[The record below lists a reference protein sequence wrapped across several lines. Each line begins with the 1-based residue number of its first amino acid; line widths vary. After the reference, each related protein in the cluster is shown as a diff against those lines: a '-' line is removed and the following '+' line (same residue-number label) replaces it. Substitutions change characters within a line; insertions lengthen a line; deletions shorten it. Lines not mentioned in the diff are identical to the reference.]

1 MKKLL
6 LTVALMAIT
15 GTAVAG
21 PEWTYADIG
30 WVIVDSGESNPLMTG
45 GGDEDD
51 VNGFSVGG
59 SIAFGGNWHANLE
72 YQDIDESGSGG
83 IEFDGYRAAIG
94 LHPALTADT
103 DLVMEVG
110 YFEVDLDGP
119 AGLDNEADGFDVSF
133 GVRSMITDKLE
144 LRAIISTSMGEWDDM
159 GGEEDFTDS
168 GLTVGGQWNWN
179 DNASTSVDLTED
191 EVVKVAYRWNF

>member
-1 MKKLL
+1 
-6 LTVALMAIT
+6 
-15 GTAVAG
+15 
-21 PEWTYADIG
+21 ADIG
-30 WVIVDSGESNPLMTG
+30 WIIVDSGVMSS
-45 GGDEDD
+45 GDEDD
-51 VNGFSVGG
+51 INGFSVGG
-59 SIAFGGNWHANLE
+59 SIAFGGNWHAKLE
-72 YQDIDESGSGG
+72 YRDIDESGSGG
-83 IEFDGYRAAIG
+83 LEFDGYRAAIG

-110 YFEVDLDGP
+110 YFDWDRDDLD
-119 AGLDNEADGFDVSF
+119 DEADGFDVSF
-133 GVRSMITDKLE
+133 GVSSMITDKLE
-144 LRAIISTSMGEWDDM
+144 LRAIISTQMGEWDDM

>member
-30 WVIVDSGESNPLMTG
+30 WVIVDSGND
-45 GGDEDD
+45 GDEDD

-72 YQDIDESGSGG
+72 YVDIEESGSGG
-83 IEFDGYRAAIG
+83 IEADGYRAAIG

-103 DLVMEVG
+103 DLVMELG
-110 YFEVDLDGP
+110 YFDVDLDGP

-144 LRAIISTSMGEWDDM
+144 LRAIISTSIGEWDDGM
-159 GGEEDFTDS
+159 PVGEEDFTDS

>member
-30 WVIVDSGESNPLMTG
+30 WVIVDSGND
-45 GGDEDD
+45 GDEDD

-59 SIAFGGNWHANLE
+59 SIAFGGNWHAKLE
-72 YQDIDESGSGG
+72 YFDIEESGSGG
-83 IEFDGYRAAIG
+83 METDGYRAAIG

-110 YFEVDLDGP
+110 YFDVDLDGP
-119 AGLDNEADGFDVSF
+119 VDDEADGFDVSF

-144 LRAIISTSMGEWDDM
+144 LRAIISTRMGEWDDGM
-159 GGEEDFTDS
+159 PVGEEDFTDS